1 MKEKTKKEIKA
12 WLFIVSLNV
21 IVMGACLYDMTKVP
35 VVQNEAVE
43 SEEDVIHWKTE
54 DTIEEQEEVTI
65 EPNELEVT
73 IDYVGV
79 RFFNVPLSKELQYY
93 TFMECDGY
101 DIAPAIV
108 LAIMDAESDY
118 DVNALSKYG
127 DIGIMQISPIWQ
139 RERMERLGC
148 NDLYDPYQNIKVGI
162 DYLAW
167 LKDINPDIC
176 WVLMAYNEGPDDATE
191 NMEQG
196 YISDYALEVLEI
208 GLFVTLY
215 NKCEWF
221 RDGVND
227 IFIKIKSGITGITDT
242 TGGVIDA
249 IKYMFGQFKNI
260 KIPTPHF
267 KINGEFSLNPPSIPE
282 FSFSWYAKGGILN
295 SPTIFGMNGNS
306 FLGGGEAGPEAVLP
320 IELLRQYIREENAA
334 NNSMLIELI
343 REAISEVQ
351 FVAENNIFIGDKKI
365 ETILTEM
372 VLKKISE
379 KMSGNMRVQGV
390 KV

>member
-1 MKEKTKKEIKA
+1 MTVKTKKEIKA

-21 IVMGACLYDMTKVP
+21 IVIGACLYDMTKVP
-35 VVQNEAVE
+35 MVQDEVVE

-73 IDYVGV
+73 IDYAGI
-79 RFFNVPLSKELQYY
+79 RFFEVPLSKELQYY

-118 DVNALSKYG
+118 DVNALSEYG

-139 RERMERLGC
+139 WERMESLGC

-196 YISDYALEVLEI
+196 YISDYALEVLARAAE
-208 GLFVTLY
+208 LQREMEEQY
-215 NKCEWF
+215 E
-221 RDGVND
+221 D
-227 IFIKIKSGITGITDT
+227 
-242 TGGVIDA
+242 
-249 IKYMFGQFKNI
+249 M
-260 KIPTPHF
+260 
-267 KINGEFSLNPPSIPE
+267 ESL
-282 FSFSWYAKGGILN
+282 
-295 SPTIFGMNGNS
+295 
-306 FLGGGEAGPEAVLP
+306 
-320 IELLRQYIREENAA
+320 
-334 NNSMLIELI
+334 
-343 REAISEVQ
+343 
-351 FVAENNIFIGDKKI
+351 AE
-365 ETILTEM
+365 
-372 VLKKISE
+372 
-379 KMSGNMRVQGV
+379 
-390 KV
+390 